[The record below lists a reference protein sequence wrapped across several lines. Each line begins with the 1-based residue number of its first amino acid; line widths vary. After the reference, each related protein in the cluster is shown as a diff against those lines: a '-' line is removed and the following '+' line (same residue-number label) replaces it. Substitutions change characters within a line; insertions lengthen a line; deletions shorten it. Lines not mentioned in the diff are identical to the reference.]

1 MAAAGAALRLRLLY
15 RMLRVGELLALVA
28 FLSWSS
34 SRVPSAA
41 AAVLRFAGSLLLNAR
56 FVFVLG
62 NAIVL
67 LLLALSRHDLS
78 ASSSSS
84 GQQTSTAATSTT
96 AAAAPPHGASSLRKS
111 SFGAADLFSLHPT
124 PRPSSFDE
132 QGVWARSA
140 ATVAPS
146 NDPRD
151 VHLIEWS
158 SGASATSEVRG
169 LPVFHGGDLHRGMD
183 SRRLVP
189 SETHPR
195 GQSLAMT
202 N

>member
-41 AAVLRFAGSLLLNAR
+41 AAAVLPFAGSLLLNAR

-67 LLLALSRHDLS
+67 LLLALSPHDLS

-84 GQQTSTAATSTT
+84 SSSGQQTGTAATSTT
-96 AAAAPPHGASSLRKS
+96 AAPPPQDAAPAPASA
-111 SFGAADLFSLHPT
+111 SF
-124 PRPSSFDE
+124 PSSFA
-132 QGVWARSA
+132 G
-140 ATVAPS
+140 TP
-146 NDPRD
+146 
-151 VHLIEWS
+151 L
-158 SGASATSEVRG
+158 
-169 LPVFHGGDLHRGMD
+169 
-183 SRRLVP
+183 
-189 SETHPR
+189 
-195 GQSLAMT
+195 
-202 N
+202 